1 MLDICT
7 TLWYNWGM
15 KAKRIRKE
23 IKRCSICGAQL
34 FSDIEKEFNLCP
46 RHLHLASD
54 NDTEPAKKVKT
65 TKPKKAKASK
75 RSSAKNNKEEK
86 KK

>member
-1 MLDICT
+1 M
-7 TLWYNWGM
+7 NS
-15 KAKRIRKE
+15 KRAKRE

-54 NDTEPAKKVKT
+54 NDIEPAEKAKA
-65 TKPKKAKASK
+65 KPKKAKTSK
-75 RSSAKNNKEEK
+75 RSSASKTKKAKEEIK
-86 KK
+86 